1 MNQKNLRL
9 INLEKIKIN
18 IMIEKNILFTFLFS
32 TTLFSQ
38 GNIEIISL
46 QDAIDIALEKNI
58 NIKQSELNL
67 KNSELSKS
75 DAIGNFLPNIGASAN
90 HQWNVGRGINVT
102 TNIIEEITTQFSSA
116 SASVG
121 LPVYSG
127 SRNVYQLHRANLEI
141 LASKYQLED
150 IKDDVKLFVANSYLQ
165 IMFNKEILKV
175 QKSQLE
181 ITKEEYKRTKDL
193 IESGIF
199 SPRQIFEIEA
209 NLASQEQNVVLAEN
223 NLRDVK
229 LNLAQVL
236 LIDNYESFD
245 IADEDFSIPF
255 SDILENSPK
264 EIYEKAKTFRNDIKL
279 AETNISIAEK
289 DINIAKSFRLPS
301 LTSFYSFNTRVS
313 YLENAPSFN
322 DQLDFNKGQTY
333 GFGLNIPI
341 FQGKAISNNIERSKI
356 NLDRLK
362 FQYEQEKLN
371 LENTINQAYNDLVGA
386 IKFYEASNKTVKSL
400 ESAFEDASD
409 RFLLGSL
416 NSFDFI
422 QSKQLYEAA
431 VSENIRAKF
440 DYIFRL
446 KVLEF
451 YFGLPLSIPMD
462 N

>member
-1 MNQKNLRL
+1 M
-9 INLEKIKIN
+9 INLERTKKK
-18 IMIEKNILFTFLFS
+18 IMIKKNILFAFFIS
-32 TTLFSQ
+32 TIAFSQ
-38 GNIEIISL
+38 VDNNIISL

-67 KNSELSKS
+67 DNSELGRS
-75 DAIGNFLPNIGASAN
+75 DAIGNFLPTIGASAN

-116 SASVG
+116 TASIG
-121 LPVYSG
+121 LPIYNG
-127 SRNVYQLHRANLEI
+127 SRNVNQLHRANLEI

-175 QKSQLE
+175 QNSQLE
-181 ITKEEYKRTKDL
+181 ITKVEYERTQDL
-193 IESGIF
+193 IDSGIF

-209 NLASQEQNVVLAEN
+209 NLASQEQSVVQAEN
-223 NLRDVK
+223 NLRDAK

-236 LIDNYESFD
+236 LLEDYENFD
-245 IADEDFSIPF
+245 IANEDFSIPF

-264 EIYEKAKTFRNDIKL
+264 EIFEKAKTFRNDIKL

-289 DINIAKSFRLPS
+289 DIQISKSFRLPS
-301 LTSFYSFNTRVS
+301 ITSFYSWNTRIS
-313 YLENAPSFN
+313 YVENLPSFQ
-322 DQLDFNKGQTY
+322 DQFDLNKGQTY
-333 GFGLNIPI
+333 GFGINIPI
-341 FQGKAISNNIERSKI
+341 FQGRAISNNIQRTKI
-356 NLDRLK
+356 NLERLK

-371 LENTINQAYNDLVGA
+371 LENTVYQAYNDLVGA
-386 IKFYEASNKTVKSL
+386 IKLYDASNKTVKSL
-400 ESAFEDASD
+400 RSAFEDATD
-409 RFLLGSL
+409 RYLLGSL

-422 QSKQLYEAA
+422 QSKQAYEAS

-451 YFGLPLSIPMD
+451 YFGLPLSVPQY
-462 N
+462 

>member
-1 MNQKNLRL
+1 M
-9 INLEKIKIN
+9 INLERTKKK
-18 IMIEKNILFTFLFS
+18 IMIKKNILFAFFIS
-32 TTLFSQ
+32 TIAFSQ
-38 GNIEIISL
+38 VDNNIISL

-67 KNSELSKS
+67 DNSELGRS
-75 DAIGNFLPNIGASAN
+75 DAIGNFLPTIGASAN

-116 SASVG
+116 TASIG
-121 LPVYSG
+121 LPIYNG
-127 SRNVYQLHRANLEI
+127 SRNVNQLHRANLEI

-181 ITKEEYKRTKDL
+181 ITKVEYERTQDL
-193 IESGIF
+193 INSGIF

-209 NLASQEQNVVLAEN
+209 NLASQEQSVVQAEN
-223 NLRDVK
+223 NLRDAK

-236 LIDNYESFD
+236 LLEDYENFD
-245 IADEDFSIPF
+245 IANEDFSIPF

-264 EIYEKAKTFRNDIKL
+264 EIFEKAKTFRNDIKL

-289 DINIAKSFRLPS
+289 DIQISKSFRLPS
-301 LTSFYSFNTRVS
+301 ITSFYSWNTRIS
-313 YLENAPSFN
+313 YVENLPSFQ
-322 DQLDFNKGQTY
+322 DQFDLNKGQTY
-333 GFGLNIPI
+333 GFGINIPI
-341 FQGKAISNNIERSKI
+341 FQGRAISNNIQRTKI
-356 NLDRLK
+356 NLERLK

-371 LENTINQAYNDLVGA
+371 LENTVYQAYNDLVGA
-386 IKFYEASNKTVKSL
+386 IKLYDASNKTVKSL
-400 ESAFEDASD
+400 RSAFEDATD
-409 RFLLGSL
+409 RYLLGSL

-422 QSKQLYEAA
+422 QSKQAYEAS

-451 YFGLPLSIPMD
+451 YFGLPLSVPQY
-462 N
+462 

>member
-9 INLEKIKIN
+9 INLERIKIN
-18 IMIEKNILFTFLFS
+18 IMIKKNILFTFLFS
-32 TTLFSQ
+32 TALFSQ

-116 SASVG
+116 TASVG

-141 LASKYQLED
+141 LSSKYQLED

-223 NLRDVK
+223 NLRDAK

-255 SDILENSPK
+255 SNILENSPK

-289 DINIAKSFRLPS
+289 DIKISKSFRLPS

-313 YLENAPSFN
+313 YLDNAPSFN

-371 LENTINQAYNDLVGA
+371 LENTVNQAYNDLVGA

-400 ESAFEDASD
+400 QSAFEDASD
-409 RFLLGSL
+409 QFLIGSL

>member
-1 MNQKNLRL
+1 
-9 INLEKIKIN
+9 
-18 IMIEKNILFTFLFS
+18 MIEKNILFTFLFS
-32 TTLFSQ
+32 TALFSQ

-116 SASVG
+116 TASVG

-279 AETNISIAEK
+279 AQTNISIAEK

-301 LTSFYSFNTRVS
+301 LTSFYSFSTRVS
-313 YLENAPSFN
+313 YLDNAPSFN

-422 QSKQLYEAA
+422 QSKQLYETA

>member
-1 MNQKNLRL
+1 M
-9 INLEKIKIN
+9 INLERTKKK
-18 IMIEKNILFTFLFS
+18 IMIKKNILFAFFIS
-32 TTLFSQ
+32 TIAFSQ
-38 GNIEIISL
+38 VDNNIISL

-67 KNSELSKS
+67 DNSELGRS
-75 DAIGNFLPNIGASAN
+75 DAIGNFLPTIGASAN

-116 SASVG
+116 TASIG
-121 LPVYSG
+121 LPIYNG
-127 SRNVYQLHRANLEI
+127 SRNVNQLHRANLEI

-181 ITKEEYKRTKDL
+181 ITKVEYERTQDL
-193 IESGIF
+193 INSGIF

-209 NLASQEQNVVLAEN
+209 NLASQEQSVVQAEN
-223 NLRDVK
+223 NLRDAK

-236 LIDNYESFD
+236 LLDDYENFD
-245 IADEDFSIPF
+245 IANEDFSIPF

-264 EIYEKAKTFRNDIKL
+264 EIFEKAKTFRNDIKL

-289 DINIAKSFRLPS
+289 DIQISKSFRLPS
-301 LTSFYSFNTRVS
+301 ITSFYSWNTRIS
-313 YLENAPSFN
+313 YVDNLPSFQ
-322 DQLDFNKGQTY
+322 DQFDLNKGQTY
-333 GFGLNIPI
+333 GFGINIPI
-341 FQGKAISNNIERSKI
+341 FQGRAISNNIQRTKI
-356 NLDRLK
+356 NLERLK

-371 LENTINQAYNDLVGA
+371 LENTVYQAYNDLVGA
-386 IKFYEASNKTVKSL
+386 VKLYDASNKTVKSL
-400 ESAFEDASD
+400 RSAFEDATD
-409 RFLLGSL
+409 RYLLGSL

-422 QSKQLYEAA
+422 QSKQAYEAS

-451 YFGLPLSIPMD
+451 YFGLPLSVPQY
-462 N
+462 

>member
-1 MNQKNLRL
+1 MNLKTDKSITMKYKFLL
-9 INLEKIKIN
+9 SA
-18 IMIEKNILFTFLFS
+18 FLFN
-32 TTLFSQ
+32 TLLFSQ
-38 GNIEIISL
+38 SDIRIISL
-46 QDAIDIALEKNI
+46 QDAVDIALEKNI

-90 HQWNVGRGINVT
+90 HQWNVGRGVNVT

-116 SASVG
+116 TASVG

-181 ITKEEYKRTKDL
+181 ITKEEFKRTKDL

-209 NLASQEQNVVLAEN
+209 NLASQEQSVILAEN

-236 LIDNYESFD
+236 LLDDYESFD

-255 SDILENSPK
+255 SNILENSAK

-289 DINIAKSFRLPS
+289 DIEIAKSFRLPS
-301 LTSFYSFNTRVS
+301 ITSFYSWNTRIS
-313 YLENAPSFN
+313 YLDNLPSFE
-322 DQLDFNKGQTY
+322 DQFNLNKGQTY
-333 GFGLNIPI
+333 GLGLNIPI
-341 FQGKAISNNIERSKI
+341 FQGRAISNNIQRSKI

-371 LENTINQAYNDLVGA
+371 LENTVNQAYNDLVGA
-386 IKFYEASNKTVKSL
+386 VKFYEASNKTVKSL
-400 ESAFEDASD
+400 QSAFEDASD

-422 QSKQLYEAA
+422 QSKQIYEAS
-431 VSENIRAKF
+431 VSDNIRAKF

-451 YFGLPLSIPMD
+451 YFGLPLSIPM
-462 N
+462 NN

>member
-1 MNQKNLRL
+1 M
-9 INLEKIKIN
+9 INLERTKKK
-18 IMIEKNILFTFLFS
+18 IMIKKNILFAFFIS
-32 TTLFSQ
+32 TIAFSQ
-38 GNIEIISL
+38 VDNNIISL

-67 KNSELSKS
+67 DNSELGRS
-75 DAIGNFLPNIGASAN
+75 DAIGNFLPTIGASAN

-116 SASVG
+116 TASIG
-121 LPVYSG
+121 LPIYNG
-127 SRNVYQLHRANLEI
+127 SRNVNQLHRANLEI

-181 ITKEEYKRTKDL
+181 ITKVEYERTQDL
-193 IESGIF
+193 INSGIF

-209 NLASQEQNVVLAEN
+209 NLASQEQSVVQAEN
-223 NLRDVK
+223 NLRDAK

-236 LIDNYESFD
+236 LLDDYENFD
-245 IADEDFSIPF
+245 IANEDFSIPF

-264 EIYEKAKTFRNDIKL
+264 EIFEKAKTFRNDIKL

-289 DINIAKSFRLPS
+289 DIQISKSFRLPS
-301 LTSFYSFNTRVS
+301 ITSFYSWNTRIS
-313 YLENAPSFN
+313 YVENLPSFQ
-322 DQLDFNKGQTY
+322 DQFDLNKGQTY
-333 GFGLNIPI
+333 GFGINIPI
-341 FQGKAISNNIERSKI
+341 FQGRAISNNIQRTKI
-356 NLDRLK
+356 NLERLK

-371 LENTINQAYNDLVGA
+371 LENTVYQAYNDLVGA
-386 IKFYEASNKTVKSL
+386 IKLYDASNKTVKSL
-400 ESAFEDASD
+400 RSAFEDATD
-409 RFLLGSL
+409 RYLLGSL

-422 QSKQLYEAA
+422 QSKQAYEAS

-451 YFGLPLSIPMD
+451 YFGLPLSVPQY
-462 N
+462 

>member
-1 MNQKNLRL
+1 M
-9 INLEKIKIN
+9 IK
-18 IMIEKNILFTFLFS
+18 KNILFAFFIS
-32 TTLFSQ
+32 TIAFSQ
-38 GNIEIISL
+38 VDNNIISL

-67 KNSELSKS
+67 DNSELGRS
-75 DAIGNFLPNIGASAN
+75 DAIGNFLPTIGASAN

-116 SASVG
+116 TVSIG
-121 LPVYSG
+121 LPIYNG
-127 SRNVYQLHRANLEI
+127 SRNVNQLHRANLEI

-175 QKSQLE
+175 QNSQLE
-181 ITKEEYKRTKDL
+181 ITKVEYERTQDL
-193 IESGIF
+193 INSGIF

-209 NLASQEQNVVLAEN
+209 NLASQEQSVVQAEN
-223 NLRDVK
+223 NLRDAK

-236 LIDNYESFD
+236 LLEDYENFD
-245 IADEDFSIPF
+245 IANEDFSIPF

-264 EIYEKAKTFRNDIKL
+264 EIFEKAKTFRNDIKL

-289 DINIAKSFRLPS
+289 DIQISKSFRLPS
-301 LTSFYSFNTRVS
+301 ITSFYSWNTRIS
-313 YLENAPSFN
+313 YVDNLPSFN
-322 DQLDFNKGQTY
+322 DQFDLNKGQTY
-333 GFGLNIPI
+333 GFGINIPI
-341 FQGKAISNNIERSKI
+341 FQGRAISNNIQRTKI
-356 NLDRLK
+356 NLERLK

-371 LENTINQAYNDLVGA
+371 LENTVYQAYNDLVGA
-386 IKFYEASNKTVKSL
+386 IKLYDASNKTVKSL
-400 ESAFEDASD
+400 RSAFEDATD
-409 RFLLGSL
+409 RYLLGSL

-422 QSKQLYEAA
+422 QSKQAYEAS

-451 YFGLPLSIPMD
+451 YFGLPLSVPQY
-462 N
+462 

>member
-1 MNQKNLRL
+1 MT
-9 INLEKIKIN
+9 NLERTKKK
-18 IMIEKNILFTFLFS
+18 IMIKKKILFAFFIS
-32 TTLFSQ
+32 TSAFSQ
-38 GNIEIISL
+38 VDNNIISL

-67 KNSELSKS
+67 DNSELGRS
-75 DAIGNFLPNIGASAN
+75 DAIGNFLPTIGASAN

-116 SASVG
+116 TASIG
-121 LPVYSG
+121 LPIYNG
-127 SRNVYQLHRANLEI
+127 SRNVNQLHRANLEI

-181 ITKEEYKRTKDL
+181 ITKVEYERTQDL
-193 IESGIF
+193 INSGIF

-209 NLASQEQNVVLAEN
+209 NLASQEQSVVQAEN
-223 NLRDVK
+223 NLRDAK

-236 LIDNYESFD
+236 LLEDYENFD
-245 IADEDFSIPF
+245 IANEDFSIPF

-264 EIYEKAKTFRNDIKL
+264 EIFEKAKTFRNDIKL

-289 DINIAKSFRLPS
+289 DIQISKSFRLPS
-301 LTSFYSFNTRVS
+301 ITSFYSWNTRIS
-313 YLENAPSFN
+313 YVENLPSFQ
-322 DQLDFNKGQTY
+322 DQFNLNKGQTY
-333 GFGLNIPI
+333 GFGINIPI
-341 FQGKAISNNIERSKI
+341 FQGRAISNNIQRTKI
-356 NLDRLK
+356 NLERLK

-371 LENTINQAYNDLVGA
+371 LENTVYQAYNDLVGA
-386 IKFYEASNKTVKSL
+386 VKLYDASNKTVKSL
-400 ESAFEDASD
+400 RSAFEDATD
-409 RFLLGSL
+409 RYLLGSL

-422 QSKQLYEAA
+422 QSKQAYEAA

-451 YFGLPLSIPMD
+451 YFGLPLSVPQY
-462 N
+462 

>member
-1 MNQKNLRL
+1 M
-9 INLEKIKIN
+9 IK
-18 IMIEKNILFTFLFS
+18 KNILFAFFIS
-32 TTLFSQ
+32 TIAFSQ
-38 GNIEIISL
+38 VDNNIISL

-67 KNSELSKS
+67 DNSELGRS
-75 DAIGNFLPNIGASAN
+75 DAIGNFLPTIGASAN

-116 SASVG
+116 TASIG
-121 LPVYSG
+121 LPIYNG
-127 SRNVYQLHRANLEI
+127 SRNVNQLHRANLEI

-181 ITKEEYKRTKDL
+181 ITKVEYERTQDL
-193 IESGIF
+193 IDSGIF

-209 NLASQEQNVVLAEN
+209 NLASQEQSVVQAEN
-223 NLRDVK
+223 NLRDAK

-236 LIDNYESFD
+236 LLEDYENFD
-245 IADEDFSIPF
+245 IANEDFSIPF

-264 EIYEKAKTFRNDIKL
+264 EIFEKAKTFRNDIKL

-289 DINIAKSFRLPS
+289 DIQISKSFRLPS
-301 LTSFYSFNTRVS
+301 ITSFYSWNTRIS
-313 YLENAPSFN
+313 YVESLPSFQ
-322 DQLDFNKGQTY
+322 DQFDLNKGQTY
-333 GFGLNIPI
+333 GFGINIPI
-341 FQGKAISNNIERSKI
+341 FQGRAITNNIQRTKI
-356 NLDRLK
+356 NLERFK

-371 LENTINQAYNDLVGA
+371 LENTVYQAYNDLVGA
-386 IKFYEASNKTVKSL
+386 IKLYDASNKTVKSL
-400 ESAFEDASD
+400 RSAFEDATD
-409 RFLLGSL
+409 RYLLGSL

-422 QSKQLYEAA
+422 QSKQAYEAS

-451 YFGLPLSIPMD
+451 YFGLPLSVPQY
-462 N
+462 

>member
-1 MNQKNLRL
+1 M
-9 INLEKIKIN
+9 INLERTKKK
-18 IMIEKNILFTFLFS
+18 IMIKKNILFAFFIS
-32 TTLFSQ
+32 TIAFSQ
-38 GNIEIISL
+38 VDNNIISL

-67 KNSELSKS
+67 DNSELGRS
-75 DAIGNFLPNIGASAN
+75 DAIGNFLPTIGASAN

-116 SASVG
+116 TASIG
-121 LPVYSG
+121 LPIYNG
-127 SRNVYQLHRANLEI
+127 SRNVNQLHRANLEI

-181 ITKEEYKRTKDL
+181 ITKVEYERTQDL
-193 IESGIF
+193 INSGIF

-209 NLASQEQNVVLAEN
+209 NLASQEQSVVQAEN
-223 NLRDVK
+223 NLRDAK

-236 LIDNYESFD
+236 LLDDYENFD
-245 IADEDFSIPF
+245 IANEDFSIPF

-264 EIYEKAKTFRNDIKL
+264 EIFEKAKTFRNDIKL

-289 DINIAKSFRLPS
+289 DIQISKSFRLPS
-301 LTSFYSFNTRVS
+301 ITSFYSWNTRIS
-313 YLENAPSFN
+313 YVENLPSFQEQF
-322 DQLDFNKGQTY
+322 DLNKGQTY
-333 GFGLNIPI
+333 GFGINIPI
-341 FQGKAISNNIERSKI
+341 FQGRAISNNIQRTKI
-356 NLDRLK
+356 NLERLK

-371 LENTINQAYNDLVGA
+371 LENTVYQAYNDLVGA
-386 IKFYEASNKTVKSL
+386 IKLYDASNKTVKSL
-400 ESAFEDASD
+400 RSAFEDATD
-409 RFLLGSL
+409 RYLLGSL

-422 QSKQLYEAA
+422 QSKQAYEAS

-451 YFGLPLSIPMD
+451 YFGLPLSVPQY
-462 N
+462 

>member
-1 MNQKNLRL
+1 M
-9 INLEKIKIN
+9 IK
-18 IMIEKNILFTFLFS
+18 KNILFAFFIS
-32 TTLFSQ
+32 TIAFSQ
-38 GNIEIISL
+38 VDNNIISL

-67 KNSELSKS
+67 DNSELGRS
-75 DAIGNFLPNIGASAN
+75 DAIGNFLPTIGASAN

-116 SASVG
+116 TASIG
-121 LPVYSG
+121 LPIYNG

-175 QKSQLE
+175 QNSQLE
-181 ITKEEYKRTKDL
+181 ITKVEYERTQDL
-193 IESGIF
+193 INSGIF

-209 NLASQEQNVVLAEN
+209 NLASQEQSVVQAEN
-223 NLRDVK
+223 NLRDAK

-236 LIDNYESFD
+236 LLDDYENFD
-245 IADEDFSIPF
+245 IANEDFSIPF

-264 EIYEKAKTFRNDIKL
+264 EIFEKAKTFRNDIKL

-289 DINIAKSFRLPS
+289 DIQISKSFRLPS
-301 LTSFYSFNTRVS
+301 ITSFYSWNTRIS
-313 YLENAPSFN
+313 YVENLPSFQ
-322 DQLDFNKGQTY
+322 DQFDLNKGQTY
-333 GFGLNIPI
+333 GFGINIPI
-341 FQGKAISNNIERSKI
+341 FQGRAISNNIQRTKI
-356 NLDRLK
+356 NLERLK

-371 LENTINQAYNDLVGA
+371 LENTVYQAYNDLVGA
-386 IKFYEASNKTVKSL
+386 IKLYDASNKTVKSL
-400 ESAFEDASD
+400 RSAFEDATD
-409 RFLLGSL
+409 RYLLGSL

-422 QSKQLYEAA
+422 QSKQAYEAS

-451 YFGLPLSIPMD
+451 YFGLPLSVPQY
-462 N
+462 

>member
-1 MNQKNLRL
+1 M
-9 INLEKIKIN
+9 IK
-18 IMIEKNILFTFLFS
+18 KNILFAFFIS
-32 TTLFSQ
+32 TIAFSQ
-38 GNIEIISL
+38 VDNNIISL

-67 KNSELSKS
+67 DNSELGRS
-75 DAIGNFLPNIGASAN
+75 DAIGNFLPTIGASAN

-116 SASVG
+116 TASIG
-121 LPVYSG
+121 LPIYNG
-127 SRNVYQLHRANLEI
+127 SRNVNQLHRANLEI

-175 QKSQLE
+175 QNSQLE
-181 ITKEEYKRTKDL
+181 ITKVEYERTQDL
-193 IESGIF
+193 INSGIF

-209 NLASQEQNVVLAEN
+209 NLASQEQSVVQAEN
-223 NLRDVK
+223 NLRDAK

-236 LIDNYESFD
+236 LLEDYENFD
-245 IADEDFSIPF
+245 IANEDFSIPF

-264 EIYEKAKTFRNDIKL
+264 EIFEKAKTFRNDIKL

-289 DINIAKSFRLPS
+289 DIQISKSFRLPS
-301 LTSFYSFNTRVS
+301 ITSFYSWNTRIS
-313 YLENAPSFN
+313 YLENLPSFQ
-322 DQLDFNKGQTY
+322 DQFDLNKGQTY
-333 GFGLNIPI
+333 GFGINIPI
-341 FQGKAISNNIERSKI
+341 FQGRAISNNIQRTKI
-356 NLDRLK
+356 NLERLK

-371 LENTINQAYNDLVGA
+371 LENTVYQAYNDLVGA
-386 IKFYEASNKTVKSL
+386 IKLYDASNKTVKSL
-400 ESAFEDASD
+400 RSAFEDATD
-409 RFLLGSL
+409 RYLLGSL

-422 QSKQLYEAA
+422 QSKQAYEAS

-451 YFGLPLSIPMD
+451 YFGLPLSVPQY
-462 N
+462 

>member
-1 MNQKNLRL
+1 M

-32 TTLFSQ
+32 TALFSQ

-116 SASVG
+116 TASVG

>member
-1 MNQKNLRL
+1 M
-9 INLEKIKIN
+9 INLERTKKK
-18 IMIEKNILFTFLFS
+18 IMIKKNILFAFFIS
-32 TTLFSQ
+32 TIAFSQ
-38 GNIEIISL
+38 VDNNIISL

-67 KNSELSKS
+67 DNSELGRS
-75 DAIGNFLPNIGASAN
+75 DAIGNFLPTIGASAN

-116 SASVG
+116 TASIG
-121 LPVYSG
+121 LPIYNG
-127 SRNVYQLHRANLEI
+127 SRNVNQLHRANLEI

-181 ITKEEYKRTKDL
+181 ITKVEYERTQDL
-193 IESGIF
+193 INSGIF

-209 NLASQEQNVVLAEN
+209 NLASQEQSVVQAEN
-223 NLRDVK
+223 NLRDAK

-236 LIDNYESFD
+236 LLEDYENFD
-245 IADEDFSIPF
+245 IANEDFSIPF

-264 EIYEKAKTFRNDIKL
+264 EIFEKAKTFRNDIKL

-289 DINIAKSFRLPS
+289 DIQISKSFRLPS
-301 LTSFYSFNTRVS
+301 ITSFYSWNTRIS
-313 YLENAPSFN
+313 YVENLPSFQEQF
-322 DQLDFNKGQTY
+322 DLNKGQTY
-333 GFGLNIPI
+333 GFGINIPI
-341 FQGKAISNNIERSKI
+341 FQGRAISNNIQRTKI
-356 NLDRLK
+356 NLERLK

-371 LENTINQAYNDLVGA
+371 LENTVYQAYNDLVGA
-386 IKFYEASNKTVKSL
+386 IKLYDASNKTVKSL
-400 ESAFEDASD
+400 RSAFEDATD
-409 RFLLGSL
+409 RYLLGSL

-422 QSKQLYEAA
+422 QSKQAYEAS

-451 YFGLPLSIPMD
+451 YFGLPLSVPQY
-462 N
+462 

>member
-1 MNQKNLRL
+1 L
-9 INLEKIKIN
+9 INLERTKKK
-18 IMIEKNILFTFLFS
+18 IMIKKNILFAFFIS
-32 TTLFSQ
+32 TIAFSQ
-38 GNIEIISL
+38 VDNNIISL

-67 KNSELSKS
+67 DNSELGRS
-75 DAIGNFLPNIGASAN
+75 DAIGNFLPTIGASAN

-116 SASVG
+116 TASIG
-121 LPVYSG
+121 LPIYNG
-127 SRNVYQLHRANLEI
+127 SRNVNQLHRANLEI

-181 ITKEEYKRTKDL
+181 ITKVEYERTQDL
-193 IESGIF
+193 IDSGIF
-199 SPRQIFEIEA
+199 SLRQIFEIEA
-209 NLASQEQNVVLAEN
+209 NLASQEQSVVQAEN
-223 NLRDVK
+223 NLRDAK

-236 LIDNYESFD
+236 LLDDYENFD
-245 IADEDFSIPF
+245 IANEDFSIPF

-264 EIYEKAKTFRNDIKL
+264 EIFEKAKTFRNDIKL

-289 DINIAKSFRLPS
+289 DIQISKSFRLPS
-301 LTSFYSFNTRVS
+301 ITSFYSWNTRIS
-313 YLENAPSFN
+313 YVDNLPSFN
-322 DQLDFNKGQTY
+322 DQFDLNKGQTY
-333 GFGLNIPI
+333 GFGINIPI
-341 FQGKAISNNIERSKI
+341 FQGRAISNNIQRTKI
-356 NLDRLK
+356 NLERLK

-371 LENTINQAYNDLVGA
+371 LENTVYQAYNDLVGA
-386 IKFYEASNKTVKSL
+386 IKLYEASNKTVKSL
-400 ESAFEDASD
+400 KSAFEDATD
-409 RFLLGSL
+409 RYLLGSL

-422 QSKQLYEAA
+422 QSKQAYEAS

-451 YFGLPLSIPMD
+451 YFGLPLSVPQY
-462 N
+462 